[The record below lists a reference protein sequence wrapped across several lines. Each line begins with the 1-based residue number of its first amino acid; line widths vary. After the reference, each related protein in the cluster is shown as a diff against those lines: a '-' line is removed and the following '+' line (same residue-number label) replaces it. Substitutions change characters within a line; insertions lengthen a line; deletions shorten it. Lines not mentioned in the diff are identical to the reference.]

1 MATPTKANRS
11 PRSYKDRTLKLLW
24 GKAAGRCAMPDCRIE
39 LFVDD
44 SDYDPITVIGDIAHV
59 AGSSDRG
66 PRARADLSGSDRD
79 SYKNLILL
87 CKNCHGR
94 IDGQR
99 SSFPE
104 VRILEIKAA
113 HEAWVLT
120 SLPERGRGKRPW
132 TPVSLQG
139 KFTVDLATAESAI
152 APDPFSS
159 TLQILRIN
167 EDTMNWADI
176 SGTLRDAAASLMRCG
191 QDDEMFRIAL
201 YPLAPV
207 SACISFG
214 YHLTNRVRTQAFQY
228 HRDEGTWVWPKDE
241 SAEGSSFSLV
251 SRNMLDATDIVFGFS
266 LSAPIGMS
274 ETLTGLL
281 KKSAFF
287 EFTTAKPSTSWLTA
301 KWQLVELGRN
311 ARTAFEIAADLFKN
325 ARQWHIFF
333 AGPAP
338 GATVIG
344 QQLNPTMTPSV
355 QLYEYRHPNHVPS
368 ILL

>member
-1 MATPTKANRS
+1 MVTPKQVNPS
-11 PRSYKDRTLKLLW
+11 PRSYSNRTLKLLW

-66 PRARADLSGSDRD
+66 PRARAALSGSNRD

-87 CKNCHGR
+87 CKNCHAR

-104 VRILEIKAA
+104 ARILEIKAA

-120 SLPERGRGKRPW
+120 SLPERGRSRQLW

-139 KFTVDLATAESAI
+139 KIVVDLATAESAI
-152 APDPFSS
+152 APDTFNSD
-159 TLQILRIN
+159 LQVLRVN
-167 EDTMNWADI
+167 EDNMTWSDI
-176 SGTLRDAAASLMRCG
+176 SDALREGATALMRRG
-191 QDDEMFRIAL
+191 QNDEVFRIAL
-201 YPLAPV
+201 YPLASV
-207 SACISFG
+207 SACIAFG

-228 HRDEGTWVWPKDE
+228 HRDDGTWIWPKDE
-241 SAEGSSFSLV
+241 SADGSSFSLA
-251 SRNMLDATDIVFGFS
+251 SQNMPDATDVVFGFS
-266 LSAPIGMS
+266 LSAPIARS
-274 ETLTGLL
+274 ETLRNLL
-281 KKSAFF
+281 TKSAFF
-287 EFTTAKPSTSWLTA
+287 EFTTSHPSTSWLMA

-311 ARTAFEIAADLFKN
+311 ARTAFEIAAASFKS